1 MANLEIVPEEKDGVQ
16 ILYLKGFL
24 DAYTFQDF
32 EDKLNELI
40 DQNKVKIIVSMEELD
55 YISSAGLGVFMSVIG
70 KIRNK
75 GGDIKVAQLNSKVF
89 RVFELLGFT
98 KLFQTFDN
106 LEDALESF
114 NS

>member
-1 MANLEIVPEEKDGVQ
+1 MANLEIVPEEKSGIT
-16 ILYLKGFL
+16 ILHLKGFL

-40 DQNKVKIIVSMEELD
+40 SQEKVKIIVSMEDLD

-70 KIRNK
+70 KIRGK
-75 GGDIKVAQLNSKVF
+75 GGDIKVTQLNSKVF

-106 LEDALESF
+106 IDEALDNF
-114 NS
+114 NG